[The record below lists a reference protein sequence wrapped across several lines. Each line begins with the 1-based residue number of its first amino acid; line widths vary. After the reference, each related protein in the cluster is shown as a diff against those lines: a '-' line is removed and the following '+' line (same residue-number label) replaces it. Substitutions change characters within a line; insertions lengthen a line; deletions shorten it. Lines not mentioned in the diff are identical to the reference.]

1 MQSVAT
7 GKMISQLYVFEKL
20 EGQLTSIG
28 KLAMQSVAIVKIIS
42 QLSVMANLERQPISF
57 FWKAGCNQR
66 QLER

>member
-1 MQSVAT
+1 
-7 GKMISQLYVFEKL
+7 MISQLYVFEKL

-28 KLAMQSVAIVKIIS
+28 KLAMQSVAIIKIIS
-42 QLSVMANLERQPISF
+42 QLSVMENLERQPISF